1 VTAPKSAAKPHKKLV
16 PGNFVEVIDALLD
29 VVMSYNGAPV
39 REQQQQSAA
48 EPLAMDLDQQ
58 SPRQLGQQPQPATGP
73 PAAAAAAQ
81 PAAAG
86 IGAGTDTAPLPVDLL
101 LRKLNPAAREVGI
114 QALVLRLLGDYCL
127 LYNNTVGLLLKR
139 DSDAGQAEQR
149 HHLGHHSTPGPAQAP
164 HSSAAAGDS
173 RTPSRRLS
181 SRHKEHSSSGGAGQH
196 PAESH
201 KAGVVLKHI
210 MQVQLVDELPPWGGN
225 TNTVRANASA
235 LLQAVCI
242 RSAEGRR
249 RILHELVA
257 TLNSSINSPKAV
269 AEAQGSAS
277 APIPAK
283 VRGVLAAV
291 NMQTWVCSLRM
302 SVLRMSLCTH
312 RIAFGM

>member
-1 VTAPKSAAKPHKKLV
+1 
-16 PGNFVEVIDALLD
+16 
-29 VVMSYNGAPV
+29 
-39 REQQQQSAA
+39 
-48 EPLAMDLDQQ
+48 
-58 SPRQLGQQPQPATGP
+58 
-73 PAAAAAAQ
+73 
-81 PAAAG
+81 
-86 IGAGTDTAPLPVDLL
+86 LPVDLL

-139 DSDAGQAEQR
+139 DNEAGQAEQR
-149 HHLGHHSTPGPAQAP
+149 HHQGHHSTPGPVQAP
-164 HSSAAAGDS
+164 HSAAAAADG

-257 TLNSSINSPKAV
+257 TLNSSIHSPKAV
-269 AEAQGSAS
+269 AEAHGSGS
-277 APIPAK
+277 APIPSK
-283 VRGVLAAV
+283 VRSVLCAV
-291 NMQTWVCSLRM
+291 NILGVDSSFRMHLSCTVCLNAACKSAARRTQWHTVVSNCIKCRFASGVHNIEHTPSIGIHTLPLVTIACAVCRPAPAAGHCM
-302 SVLRMSLCTH
+302 H
-312 RIAFGM
+312 RPDGGADQQRHHRGWPQ